1 MAQQGFY
8 RSRLSRIMFQGAR
21 EKELSPESGSLGGK
35 WASFNGMLCW
45 FSSRGHSLFLVCP
58 SISCFFLYAFF
69 TLRIGLSAVRLAK
82 NLFMVILFF
91 QTELLY
97 HTVLYSSIRRFKGV
111 GKVILGF
118 LWATRVTSLLV
129 QWC

>member
-1 MAQQGFY
+1 
-8 RSRLSRIMFQGAR
+8 
-21 EKELSPESGSLGGK
+21 
-35 WASFNGMLCW
+35 
-45 FSSRGHSLFLVCP
+45 
-58 SISCFFLYAFF
+58 LYAFF

-129 QWC
+129 QWCWPLEVPREIKGFTLYMIKGSRNEIIRGPIPYDNRSDRQREKGRRSKSNLSLSVLALAV